1 MVKYLFIA
9 TFDLLIHTE
18 QKDIAGCAPILRRCK
33 QAIQLMSHAS
43 LEYVFLVHAPIFC
56 WPYIS
61 YLCLSEFLQTGLGP
75 LSVLV

>member
-1 MVKYLFIA
+1 ML
-9 TFDLLIHTE
+9 
-18 QKDIAGCAPILRRCK
+18 
-33 QAIQLMSHAS
+33 HAS
-43 LEYVFLVHAPIFC
+43 LENVLVGHAPIFC

>member
-1 MVKYLFIA
+1 MVKHLFISS
-9 TFDLLIHTE
+9 FDLLMHT
-18 QKDIAGCAPILRRCK
+18 QHKNK
-33 QAIQLMSHAS
+33 T
-43 LEYVFLVHAPIFC
+43 VHAPIFC